1 MSRFVTLLAA
11 IFLALWDQSASA
23 TGFNGVYVWGGYL
36 SGYSGAA
43 AVQQSVGYALAR
55 GWNTV
60 RIAITPSEMSTEGI
74 TSQCATP
81 SLACY
86 AQIEFASG
94 VWDNQ
99 NLQRVILTLQD
110 FTCYQDGYVTG
121 DANRGCLY
129 APDLASEQTAIEAEY
144 TNLLN
149 ELQTRFGS
157 RNIQFVLDN
166 WEGDNFAYCGGAFA
180 FGQTASVAASCQ
192 ANFPSGQTNAQRAAA
207 LVQWVGYRDAAVA
220 SFVAANPSFNVISA
234 LQFNSMTLFCQQSTH
249 VAATCQTT
257 TSGCNGYCNPSTDTV
272 LDQIA
277 AAGGRTYCD
286 YSSYDSLNNDALP
299 TDVVNI
305 LSRGCSKLILG
316 EVGALGQAADGSTPA
331 VAQATI
337 NQQICTAD
345 SETNVLGS
353 VIWNLINPGSGP
365 YWGLY
370 TTSGAP
376 MNIGAYGGTCLF
388 PAAPAAAL
396 WK

>member
-1 MSRFVTLLAA
+1 MSRFTRF
-11 IFLALWDQSASA
+11 FLVGAFIALWGWSAPA

-55 GWNTV
+55 GFTTV
-60 RIAITPSEMSTEGI
+60 RIAITPGEMSTEGI
-74 TSQCATP
+74 TSRCATP

-94 VWDNQ
+94 VWDNP
-99 NLQRVILTLQD
+99 NLQRVIITTLD
-110 FTCYQDGYVTG
+110 WSCYQYAPASLNT
-121 DANRGCLY
+121 GCLY
-129 APDLASEQTAIEAEY
+129 APDLTANQTAIENEY
-144 TNLLN
+144 TGLFNVLK
-149 ELQTRFGS
+149 TRFGT
-157 RNIQFVLDN
+157 RNIQFIVDN
-166 WEGDNFAYCGGAFA
+166 WEGDNYAYCGAA
-180 FGQTASVAASCQ
+180 FGFGQVAATAAACI
-192 ANFPSGQTNAQRAAA
+192 ATFPSGQSDAQRAAA
-207 LVQWVGYRDAAVA
+207 LVQWVGYRDVAVA
-220 SFVAANPSFNVISA
+220 SFVSANPTFNLISA
-234 LQFNSMTLFCQQSTH
+234 LQFNSVTLFCQQTTH
-249 VAATCQTT
+249 VASTCQTT

-272 LDQIA
+272 LDQIT

-299 TDVVNI
+299 TDSLNI

-331 VAQATI
+331 AAQATV
-337 NQQICTAD
+337 NQQICVAD
-345 SETNVLGS
+345 NEAGVIGS

-376 MNIGAYGGTCLF
+376 MNVGSYGGTCLYPTR
-388 PAAPAAAL
+388 PAVPL